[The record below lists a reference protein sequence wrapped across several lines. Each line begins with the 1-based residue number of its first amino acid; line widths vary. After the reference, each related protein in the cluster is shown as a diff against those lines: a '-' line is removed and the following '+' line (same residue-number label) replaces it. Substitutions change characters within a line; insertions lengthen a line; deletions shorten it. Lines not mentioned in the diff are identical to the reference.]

1 MKTLDQNS
9 IPNKAELKDM
19 TPALSREKV
28 IETIKNL
35 PVGSE
40 EMKDISTHYFDSIK
54 NNYEKETGQGN
65 VEAYLEMAKIYHDA
79 GFIKQALELLD
90 DGEEGLM
97 SQAWNLG
104 FKDLYEEM
112 MDLANE
118 WESKL

>member
-9 IPNKAELKDM
+9 IPNKAESKDM